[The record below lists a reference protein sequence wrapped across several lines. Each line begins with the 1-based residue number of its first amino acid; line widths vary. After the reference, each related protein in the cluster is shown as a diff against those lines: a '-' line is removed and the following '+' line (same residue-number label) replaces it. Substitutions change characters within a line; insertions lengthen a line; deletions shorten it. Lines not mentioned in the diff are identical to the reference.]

1 MAFSST
7 SENEIQHVGKR
18 RKMMPNDARPLH
30 VRRVNSV
37 HGLVKL
43 LKAYNGGK
51 GNITGIQPVGL
62 EQSVAGIGEVES
74 DGKMPRFT
82 DYLDARRYFLSDN
95 FEKRRQQTKY
105 FRPQTE
111 LKNYLNDSD
120 QFYPCPDI
128 RTTGLLRHFKCG
140 PGGFIES
147 DPIELMSY
155 MLPHYLISL
164 DEVRAK
170 IEQVNAAIG
179 LHDDLS
185 SQSLDDLIL
194 AAGEENVDCFSDPHD
209 YAEVTVDEDDLVDG
223 DVGLSTFRR
232 IIASNYHILTTLS
245 HSNRLRFDFH
255 SKNNDARSMRQFMG
269 RLVGDIRLMMMGKTT
284 EGVPK
289 VYCRLYRENLRLMAQ
304 VNRKEK
310 KDDYVV
316 RAQKMFY
323 ARKKDHLF
331 TGTYYLHSCF
341 QI

>member
-1 MAFSST
+1 MTFSSAT
-7 SENEIQHVGKR
+7 DQNVMQNGKR
-18 RKMMPNDARPLH
+18 RKVVQVDDRPIF
-30 VRRVNSV
+30 VRRVNSI

-62 EQSVAGIGEVES
+62 EQTSAGIGEVES

-95 FEKRRQQTKY
+95 FEKRRQQIKH
-105 FRPQTE
+105 FHPQTE
-111 LKNYLNDSD
+111 LKNYLNDRD
-120 QFYPCPDI
+120 QFFPCADI
-128 RTTGLLRHFKCG
+128 RTTGILRHFKCG
-140 PGGFIES
+140 PGGFIEN

-164 DEVRAK
+164 DEVRSK

-185 SQSLDDLIL
+185 SHTLDDLIL

-209 YAEVTVDEDDLVDG
+209 YAEVTVEEEDLVDG

-255 SKNNDARSMRQFMG
+255 SRNKDARSMRQFMG

-304 VNRKEK
+304 VNRNEK
-310 KDDYVV
+310 KDDYVL

-323 ARKKDHLF
+323 ARKKDHYF
-331 TGTYYLHSCF
+331 TGNTL
-341 QI
+341 I